1 MEDKIKG
8 KEILKEVVQFLM
20 RKLGIYSLKVIFTQ
34 VFERY
39 EEEYYVSLDQGH
51 SRKND
56 KHQQGHE
63 GRNEWDVV

>member
-8 KEILKEVVQFLM
+8 KEILKEVVQLLM

-39 EEEYYVSLDQGH
+39 EEENYVSLDQGH
-51 SRKND
+51 SRQND
-56 KHQQGHE
+56 KHQQGH
-63 GRNEWDVV
+63 